1 MYDRTVLLAAARNVG
16 DRTPSDC
23 ARRLKVARTTAWR
36 LWHGQNAPSAQLAA
50 AVQQHYGISAQ
61 QLICPVIPVE
71 VAA

>member
-1 MYDRTVLLAAARNVG
+1 MYDRTVFLAAARNAG

-23 ARRLKVARTTAWR
+23 ARRLKVARNTAWR
-36 LWHGQNAPSAQLAA
+36 LWTGKTAPSAQLAA

-61 QLICPVIPVE
+61 QLICRTAPVE